1 LVSGIIL
8 AFWLAYELNSA
19 MQARNT
25 PKSWEKLEAGSMM
38 QRFIDKTAI
47 VTGAG
52 SGIGRATAQ
61 AFAREGANVLVADL
75 REDRAAETVALIAE
89 LGGSAMPHMVDVSD
103 AAQVNRMCDAAVA
116 SYGKL
121 DVLFS
126 NAAIIDRGA
135 PSAQIDDEL
144 WNRIIAVNLSGT
156 FYAVRAALPHLARTK
171 GNVVVTASVASLG
184 GMAGGTAYTA
194 SKYGVAG
201 LVNQFACEAA
211 PDGIRVNAV
220 APGGVR
226 TNIFETMGDLG
237 LMEEMVR
244 AVTPLGRFA
253 APEEIA
259 EPVLFLASEA
269 ASFITGTVLRV
280 DGGWRSK

>member
-1 LVSGIIL
+1 
-8 AFWLAYELNSA
+8 
-19 MQARNT
+19 
-25 PKSWEKLEAGSMM
+25 M
-38 QRFIDKTAI
+38 QRFIGQSVI
-47 VTGAG
+47 VTGGG
-52 SGIGRATAQ
+52 SGIGRATAL
-61 AFAREGANVLVADL
+61 AFAREGANVLVADV
-75 REDRAAETVALIAE
+75 RDDRAAETVTLIVA
-89 LGGSAMPHMVDVSD
+89 GGGTAISHAVDVSN
-103 AAQVNRMCDAAVA
+103 AAQVILMCETAVA
-116 SYGKL
+116 QFGKL

-126 NAAIIDRGA
+126 NAAVIDGGA
-135 PSAQIDDEL
+135 PSDEINDGL
-144 WNRIIAVNLSGT
+144 WNHIIAVNLSGT

-211 PDGIRVNAV
+211 PSGVRVNAV
-220 APGGVR
+220 APGGVQ

-237 LMEEMVR
+237 PMEEMVR

-259 EPVLFLASEA
+259 EPVLFQASNA
-269 ASFITGTVLRV
+269 ASYITGTVLRV